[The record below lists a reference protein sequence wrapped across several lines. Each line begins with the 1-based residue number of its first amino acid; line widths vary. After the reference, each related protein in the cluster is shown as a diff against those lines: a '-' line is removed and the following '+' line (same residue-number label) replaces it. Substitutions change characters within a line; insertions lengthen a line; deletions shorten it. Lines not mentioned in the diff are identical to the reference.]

1 MSEEVGGDV
10 KKKHCNIFNFP
21 PPQNE
26 IYYPNKIGA
35 EGQAL
40 IVPQVRIETTNQR
53 RRLSSDLTVMS
64 EYDLPLD
71 KTWEFT
77 RER

>member
-1 MSEEVGGDV
+1 M
-10 KKKHCNIFNFP
+10 KNRLLFFNFLS
-21 PPQNE
+21 PQNE
-26 IYYPNKIGA
+26 IYYPNKIGQ

-40 IVPQVRIETTNQR
+40 IVPQVRIEQTNQR

-71 KTWEFT
+71 KNWEFT